1 MGRAVAGRRDEST
14 ASPLVPAVPAAHS
27 QVAFQLHL
35 LLSHAL
41 EENLSSL
48 LHGPDEGPDT
58 SDSASAFP
66 EFPVGVKGAQ
76 EETLQTARLQH
87 RHGSRWEPGGERD
100 GVTFSTFMSGRSGT
114 RCRHAV
120 NKAGTVSKSTH

>member
-1 MGRAVAGRRDEST
+1 MRPLALMTSWAARSQVGVMNRL
-14 ASPLVPAVPAAHS
+14 ASPLFLRCRAAHS
-27 QVAFQLHL
+27 QVAFQPHL

-58 SDSASAFP
+58 SDPASAFP
-66 EFPVGVKGAQ
+66 EFPVGVEGAQ

-87 RHGSRWEPGGERD
+87 RHGSRWEPGGER
-100 GVTFSTFMSGRSGT
+100 R
-114 RCRHAV
+114 RHV
-120 NKAGTVSKSTH
+120 